1 MKTTLLCFFVILLK
15 LNSFSQSI
23 FQTAYGN
30 NDIEKIISIVRD
42 SNYYYVVAQ
51 CTTISSFDKD
61 ISFFCIDNDG
71 GLLWSVI
78 LGTNKNDYAKSL
90 IKTSDGSF
98 AISGETF
105 GGFIDSTTSDLF
117 LIKTDDQGF
126 PILAETY
133 GGPGN
138 ETGGALI
145 EDLNGNFYLSGTTSS
160 YGNAFESAFI
170 IKTDPMGNQLWTNV
184 NSSMESNWL
193 TELLQKPNGDLLAAG
208 FCYNT
213 SNTVYKNYVVSFDH
227 TNGNLL
233 QAKHS
238 GNSNDCVIAGMTLT
252 SDGGYATCGLEFFDM
267 GTFNM
272 NVCKY
277 DSAGNRLWNNI
288 YGTNQDDAYS
298 ITEADNGDLIVS
310 GKTNVGTVVSPN
322 YKSTLLRLDST
333 GNIIWAKTYGY
344 SATTS
349 ESNIVING
357 MDNSIVSAG
366 RIHEPGLGS
375 NAHIIKT
382 DATGNSGCF
391 ENSYSPASSILSFND
406 SIGADW
412 QLVNMT
418 QFSINPFWQ
427 SLANQFT
434 LYCFG
439 TELAEVTDNSSMI
452 FPNPGTGIFRI
463 ETESAGE
470 HHVEIFDAVGQKI
483 IDEVFYQNHIDVNL
497 KNYSAG
503 LYYFKIDNANSR
515 KVILTGN

>member
-1 MKTTLLCFFVILLK
+1 MKSTLLCLLIILLK
-15 LNSFSQSI
+15 LNSYSQSI

-30 NDIEKIISIVRD
+30 NDIEKIISVVKD

-51 CTTISSFDKD
+51 CTTLSSFDKD

-78 LGTNKNDYAKSL
+78 LGTNKNDYASSL
-90 IKTSDGSF
+90 VRTSDGGF

-138 ETGGALI
+138 ETGGGLL
-145 EDLNGNFYLSGTTSS
+145 EDVNGNFYMSGTTTS
-160 YGNAFESAFI
+160 YGNALESALI
-170 IKTDPMGNQLWTNV
+170 IKTDAMGNQLWTNV

-193 TELLQKPNGDLLAAG
+193 PDLLQKPNGDLLASG
-208 FCYNT
+208 FCFNT
-213 SNTVYKNYVVSFDH
+213 SNPLNKNYVVSIDH
-227 TNGNLL
+227 MNGNLL
-233 QAKHS
+233 QAKRS
-238 GNSNDCVIAGMTLT
+238 GNSNACVIAGMTLT

-277 DSAGNRLWNNI
+277 DSAGNRMWNNI

-298 ITEADNGDLIVS
+298 ITEADNGDLIIA
-310 GKTNVGTVVSPN
+310 GKTNVGTVVSPS
-322 YKSTLLRLDST
+322 YKSTLLRLDSA
-333 GNIIWAKTYGY
+333 GNIISAKTYGY

-349 ESNIVING
+349 ESNFVING
-357 MDNSIVSAG
+357 INNSILSAG
-366 RIHEPGLGS
+366 IIHEPGLGS

-382 DATGNSGCF
+382 DAAGNSGCF
-391 ENSYSPASSILSFND
+391 ENTYSPALSVLSFSD
-406 SIGADW
+406 SAGADW

-427 SLANQFT
+427 SLSNQFT
-434 LYCFG
+434 LYCYS
-439 TELAEVTDNSSMI
+439 TELSDISVKSPMV

-463 ETESAGE
+463 ETQISGN
-470 HHVEIFDAVGQKI
+470 HFIEIFDAIGQKVMQKYFGE
-483 IDEVFYQNHIDVNL
+483 DFVNVDL
-497 KNYSAG
+497 SNYLPGVYYFRVDNSAG
-503 LYYFKIDNANSR
+503 GKI
-515 KVILTGN
+515 ILNY